1 MITTGGCAL
10 SDAEA
15 VKLAAAAIGEGR
27 PDDFILAPTT
37 HAEELAGKAPAL
49 ASLLRTAKIATLARQ
64 YERRDRE
71 AGDAQRRFKD
81 AMLWA
86 NAAVLATGVLGA
98 AIMVVG
104 ILEEA
109 LDDADLWPLLLV
121 LGLGALVSGAF
132 ASMWLFRV
140 REGNLVEAWMSGRA
154 HTESARLEY
163 FATLAKAKTGESSEL
178 PLGLLKLEYFR
189 RYQLD
194 VQIAYYDR
202 RGGQH
207 RESADRTLTLGGF
220 AAALGAVASGSAG
233 IAASIEAPWAALAAL
248 GVIGTA
254 LAAFAATREAVNQ
267 DRRNA
272 ERYGRT
278 LSALEILR
286 GRLDDVRAGVLA
298 GSQDLLEEYVAGVH
312 EQLSLEHREW
322 LSGKEST
329 RSAVG
334 KMDETLAAL
343 QKAKARPEGA
353 G

>member
-1 MITTGGCAL
+1 M
-10 SDAEA
+10 SDAEVVKRA
-15 VKLAAAAIGEGR
+15 VEAIGEGR

-37 HAEELAGKAPAL
+37 HAEELAGRAPAL
-49 ASLLRTAKIATLARQ
+49 AALLRTGKVATLARQ
-64 YERRDRE
+64 YERRDRDAGE
-71 AGDAQRRFKD
+71 AQTRFKE
-81 AMLWA
+81 AMRWA
-86 NAAVLATGVLGA
+86 SAAVLATGVLGA
-98 AIMVVG
+98 SIMVAG

-109 LDDADLWPLLLV
+109 RDDGDLWPLLLV
-121 LGLGALVSGAF
+121 LGLCALVSGAL
-132 ASMWLFRV
+132 ASMWLFRA

-154 HTESARLEY
+154 HAESARLEY
-163 FATLAKAKTGESSEL
+163 FATLVRLENGPSDP

-194 VQIAYYDR
+194 VQLAYYDQ
-202 RGGQH
+202 RGRQH
-207 RESADRTLTLGGF
+207 RQSADRTLTIGGF
-220 AAALGAVASGSAG
+220 AAALAAVASGSAG
-233 IAASIEAPWAALAAL
+233 IVASIEAPWAALAAL

-286 GRLDDVRAGVLA
+286 GRLDDVRGGVLA
-298 GSQDLLEEYVAGVH
+298 GSQAVLEEYVAAVH

-322 LSGKEST
+322 LSGAEST
-329 RSAVG
+329 RSAIG

-343 QKAKARPEGA
+343 QKDGARPQGA

>member
-1 MITTGGCAL
+1 M
-10 SDAEA
+10 SDAEVVKRA
-15 VKLAAAAIGEGR
+15 VEAIGAGR
-27 PDDFILAPTT
+27 PDDFILAPST
-37 HAEELAGKAPAL
+37 HAEELAGRAPAL
-49 ASLLRTAKIATLARQ
+49 AALLRTGKVATLARQ
-64 YERRDRE
+64 YERRDRDAGE
-71 AGDAQRRFKD
+71 AQTRFKE
-81 AMLWA
+81 AMRWA

-98 AIMVVG
+98 SIMVAG

-109 LDDADLWPLLLV
+109 RDDGDLWPLLLV
-121 LGLGALVSGAF
+121 LGLCALVSGAL
-132 ASMWLFRV
+132 ASMWLFRA

-154 HTESARLEY
+154 HAESARLEY
-163 FATLAKAKTGESSEL
+163 FATLVRLENGPSDP

-194 VQIAYYDR
+194 VQLAYYDQ
-202 RGGQH
+202 RGRQH
-207 RESADRTLTLGGF
+207 RQSADRTLTIGGF
-220 AAALGAVASGSAG
+220 AAALAAVASGSAG
-233 IAASIEAPWAALAAL
+233 IVASIEAPWAALAAL

-286 GRLDDVRAGVLA
+286 GRLDDVRGGVLA
-298 GSQDLLEEYVAGVH
+298 GSQAVLEEYVAAVH

-322 LSGKEST
+322 LSGAEST
-329 RSAVG
+329 RSAIG

-343 QKAKARPEGA
+343 QKDGARPQGA

>member
-1 MITTGGCAL
+1 V
-10 SDAEA
+10 DQAEVIERA
-15 VKLAAAAIGEGR
+15 VAAIGEGQ

-37 HAEELAGKAPAL
+37 HADELASKAPAL
-49 ASLLRTAKIATLARQ
+49 SALLRRAKINTLARQ
-64 YERRDRE
+64 YERRDRA
-71 AGDAQRRFKD
+71 AGDAQKRFKD

-86 NAAVLATGVLGA
+86 NAAVLATGVIGA
-98 AIMVVG
+98 LIMVAG
-104 ILEEA
+104 IMADEW
-109 LDDADLWPLLLV
+109 DDDLWPLLLV
-121 LGLGALVSGAF
+121 LGLAALVTGAL

-140 REGNLVEAWMSGRA
+140 REGNLLEAWMSGRA
-154 HTESARLEY
+154 HAESARLEY
-163 FATLAKAKTGESSEL
+163 FATLVQAETGEPSEL

-194 VQIAYYDR
+194 VQIAFYDR
-202 RGGQH
+202 RGRRH
-207 RESADRTLTLGGF
+207 RGSADRTLALGGF
-220 AAALGAVASGSAG
+220 AAALAAVASGSAG
-233 IAASIEAPWAALAAL
+233 IAASIEAPWA
-248 GVIGTA
+248 A

-278 LSALEILR
+278 LAALEILR

-298 GSQDLLEEYVAGVH
+298 GSQAVLEEYVAAVH

-322 LSGKEST
+322 LSGAEST
-329 RSAVG
+329 RSAIG

-343 QKAKARPEGA
+343 QKDPPKPQAA

>member
-1 MITTGGCAL
+1 M
-10 SDAEA
+10 SDAEVVKRA
-15 VKLAAAAIGEGR
+15 VAAIGEGR

-37 HAEELAGKAPAL
+37 HAEELTGKAAAL
-49 ASLLRTAKIATLARQ
+49 ASLLRTAQIATLARQ
-64 YERRDRE
+64 YERRDRD
-71 AGDAQRRFKD
+71 AGDSQKRFKD

-86 NAAVLATGVLGA
+86 NAAVLATGVLDA
-98 AIMVVG
+98 FIMVAG

-109 LDDADLWPLLLV
+109 VDEELWPLLLV
-121 LGLGALVSGAF
+121 LGLCALVSGAL

-154 HTESARLEY
+154 HAESARLEY
-163 FATLAKAKTGESSEL
+163 FATLVRLENGPSEP

-202 RGGQH
+202 RGRRH
-207 RESADRTLTLGGF
+207 RQSADWTLTIGGF
-220 AAALGAVASGSAG
+220 AAALAAVASGSAG
-233 IAASIEAPWAALAAL
+233 IVASIEATWAALAAL

-286 GRLDDVRAGVLA
+286 GRLGDVRGGVLA
-298 GSQDLLEEYVAGVH
+298 GSQEVLEEYVAAVH
-312 EQLSLEHREW
+312 EQLSLEHGEW
-322 LSGKEST
+322 LSGAEST
-329 RSAVG
+329 RSAIG
-334 KMDETLAAL
+334 RMDETLAAL
-343 QKAKARPEGA
+343 QKDGARPQGA
-353 G
+353 A